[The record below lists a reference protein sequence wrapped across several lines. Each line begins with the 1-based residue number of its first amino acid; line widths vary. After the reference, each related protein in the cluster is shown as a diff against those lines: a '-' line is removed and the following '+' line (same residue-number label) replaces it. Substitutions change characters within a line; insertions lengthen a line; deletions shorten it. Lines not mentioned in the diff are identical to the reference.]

1 MESIP
6 QMAGELVEHLG
17 EFNEWEE
24 AVNNLSQRIA
34 GEVGTMVMRAMDDA
48 LFEQKGKG
56 LIVVGRRKRTIT
68 TRFGSLQ
75 IERRLYRDAEGNHR
89 FLLDEAMGLEPARTL
104 TPSMRHLANLL
115 ASHVPYRVAAS
126 IIRCFITDGPS
137 HATLHSEVGRT
148 GEEKIAD
155 EEEKARSL
163 FEDGELPDSKMKK
176 TPRLFIEAD
185 STTVALQRAKRKR
198 AELKLGVAYEGLE
211 PSSGKALRA
220 VGKTVQAGF
229 AATEEFWQA
238 FSVSLASTYD
248 LGGVGEVVLGGD
260 GASWVR
266 GGSKLFPVKRFQLC
280 RFHLKRALRTALGPD
295 HDKVRLAYKAACKG
309 DHEGADGILAEAESA
324 ATDERKEQIA
334 GTRRY
339 LAANRGCLA
348 DWRTDEQ
355 REEGVRGLGAME
367 GNIDKLLANRF
378 KKRGMSWSVRGG
390 DSMAKVIQLRQNGE
404 LEGWVQGARQRQDQ
418 DTLIAPAVEKLKKRL
433 KEDPAGWL
441 DAHMPALD
449 GPHSDRPWVLMLK
462 EMARIENVA

>member
-6 QMAGELVEHLG
+6 QIAGELVEHLDH
-17 EFNEWEE
+17 FNDWEE

-89 FLLDEAMGLEPARTL
+89 FLLDEAM
-104 TPSMRHLANLL
+104 
-115 ASHVPYRVAAS
+115 
-126 IIRCFITDGPS
+126 
-137 HATLHSEVGRT
+137 
-148 GEEKIAD
+148 
-155 EEEKARSL
+155 
-163 FEDGELPDSKMKK
+163 
-176 TPRLFIEAD
+176 
-185 STTVALQRAKRKR
+185 
-198 AELKLGVAYEGLE
+198 GLE